1 MLRKQLAC
9 AVVLQLCA
17 LCAQSQERHALQTHV
32 AAPANAAMM
41 GRMPSAQRLSVA
53 MTLSLRNETQLD
65 SLLQRLYDPQSPDY
79 RRFLT
84 VAQFTEQFGPTEA
97 DYRAVISFAESRGL
111 TVKAST
117 PNRLVIE
124 AIGSVAAIE
133 SAFRV
138 KMQVYRHPTENRTF
152 YAPDL
157 EPAVDASLK
166 VAGISGLSNFAPP
179 RPMDLKRPS
188 AATAVRSNATG
199 SEGGQFLGSDLRA
212 AYAPGVTLDGSGQSI
227 GLFEFG
233 PYNLSDVQ
241 NYFSTTGQP
250 LNVPIINVLLNGVS
264 GVCGSGC
271 DDGEEVI
278 DIQQAISMAP
288 NLAAVYVYEGTNDTS
303 ILNRMA
309 TDNLAKQLSCSFG
322 WLPADPASD
331 EPIFKEFAAQG
342 QNMFVASGD
351 SGAFTAGGNPVFY
364 PADDPFIT
372 ATGGTDL
379 TTNGAG
385 GTWQSETA
393 WIGSSG
399 GRSTNGLAIPSYQVP
414 VINSSN
420 QGSTSLR
427 NIPDIAAEAN
437 TDNYFCAN
445 GSCQG
450 GVGGTSLAAPR
461 WAGFLA
467 LANQQAHGTP
477 IGFLNPTLYAL
488 GQGANYHNDLH
499 DVTSGNNFNS
509 SSPNLF
515 SAVAGF
521 DLTTGWGSPNG
532 QSLINALSGSSPVV
546 LNGPHTLTPQNATG
560 SRLDDLFSGTES
572 GNTID
577 IWTANGT
584 GAQSWVFS
592 DVGVVPS
599 GYYNLAV
606 SYGAFC
612 VDASGTNSGSVVNLQ
627 PCNGST
633 GQAWN
638 VVPVSNGTYM
648 LHPAGNT
655 GLCLDVQGVA
665 TGDGAIVIASACH
678 NGSNQIWAIN

>member
-372 ATGGTDL
+372 AAGGTDL

>member
-1 MLRKQLAC
+1 MLKGQLAC
-9 AVVLQLCA
+9 AGLLGVLA
-17 LCAQSQERHALQTHV
+17 LSAQAQERHALQTHMS
-32 AAPANAAMM
+32 APASAAMT
-41 GRMPSAQRLSVA
+41 GRLPGAQRLSIA
-53 MTLSLRNETQLD
+53 MTLSLRNETELD

-84 VAQFTEQFGPTEA
+84 VQQFTEAFGPTEE
-97 DYRAVISFAESRGL
+97 DYRAVVSFAESQGL
-111 TVKAST
+111 TVTAAT
-117 PNRLVIE
+117 ANRLVVE
-124 AIGSVAAIE
+124 ATGSVAAVE

-138 KMQVYRHPTENRTF
+138 KMQVYRHPSENRNF

-157 EPAVDASLK
+157 EPSVAASLK
-166 VAGISGLSNFAPP
+166 VSGVTGLSNFAPP
-179 RPMDLKRPS
+179 RPMDLKRAS
-188 AATAVRSNATG
+188 AANAIRSNSTG
-199 SEGGQFLGSDLRA
+199 SAGGQYLGSDMRA
-212 AYAPGVTLDGSGQSI
+212 AYAPGVNLDGSGQSI

-241 NYFSTTGQP
+241 NYFSTIGQP

-264 GVCGSGC
+264 GTCGAGC

-288 NLAAVYVYEGTNDTS
+288 NLAAVYVYEGSNDTS

-331 EPIFKEFAAQG
+331 EPIFKELAAQG
-342 QNMFVASGD
+342 QNLFVASGD
-351 SGAFTAGGNPVFY
+351 SGAFSAGGNPVFY

-372 ATGGTDL
+372 AAGGTDL

-385 GTWQSETA
+385 GTWQTETA

-467 LANQQAHGTP
+467 LANQQAQGRP

-488 GQGANYHNDLH
+488 GQGANYHSDLH

-509 SSPNLF
+509 SSPSLF
-515 SAVAGF
+515 SAVTGY

-532 QSLINALSGSSPVV
+532 QSLINALSGSSPVI
-546 LNGPHTLTPQNATG
+546 LNGAHTLTPQNATG
-560 SRLDDLFSGTES
+560 SRLDDFLSGLGS

-577 IWTANGT
+577 IWGANGT
-584 GAQSWVFS
+584 GAQTWVFS
-592 DVGVVPS
+592 NVSVVPS

-612 VDASGTNSGSVVNLQ
+612 VQASGTSSGSVVNLQ

-638 VVPVSNGTYM
+638 IVPVGSGTYM

-655 GLCLDVQGVA
+655 GLCLDVQGAA
-665 TGDGAIVIASACH
+665 TGNGTLVIASACH

>member
-1 MLRKQLAC
+1 
-9 AVVLQLCA
+9 
-17 LCAQSQERHALQTHV
+17 
-32 AAPANAAMM
+32 
-41 GRMPSAQRLSVA
+41 
-53 MTLSLRNETQLD
+53 
-65 SLLQRLYDPQSPDY
+65 
-79 RRFLT
+79 
-84 VAQFTEQFGPTEA
+84 
-97 DYRAVISFAESRGL
+97 
-111 TVKAST
+111 
-117 PNRLVIE
+117 
-124 AIGSVAAIE
+124 
-133 SAFRV
+133 
-138 KMQVYRHPTENRTF
+138 
-152 YAPDL
+152 
-157 EPAVDASLK
+157 
-166 VAGISGLSNFAPP
+166 
-179 RPMDLKRPS
+179 
-188 AATAVRSNATG
+188 
-199 SEGGQFLGSDLRA
+199 
-212 AYAPGVTLDGSGQSI
+212 
-227 GLFEFG
+227 
-233 PYNLSDVQ
+233 
-241 NYFSTTGQP
+241 
-250 LNVPIINVLLNGVS
+250 
-264 GVCGSGC
+264 
-271 DDGEEVI
+271 
-278 DIQQAISMAP
+278 
-288 NLAAVYVYEGTNDTS
+288 
-303 ILNRMA
+303 MA

-399 GRSTNGLAIPSYQVP
+399 GRSTNGLAIPSYQAP

-515 SAVAGF
+515 SAAAGF

-655 GLCLDVQGVA
+655 GLCLDVQGAA

>member
-124 AIGSVAAIE
+124 ATGSVAAIE

-331 EPIFKEFAAQG
+331 EPIFREFAAQG

-372 ATGGTDL
+372 AAGGTDL

-399 GRSTNGLAIPSYQVP
+399 GRSTNGLAIPSYQAP

-532 QSLINALSGSSPVV
+532 QSLINALSGSSPVI

-655 GLCLDVQGVA
+655 GLCLDVQGAA
-665 TGDGAIVIASACH
+665 TGDGTIVIASACH

>member
-1 MLRKQLAC
+1 
-9 AVVLQLCA
+9 
-17 LCAQSQERHALQTHV
+17 
-32 AAPANAAMM
+32 MM

-241 NYFSTTGQP
+241 NYFSTTGQQ